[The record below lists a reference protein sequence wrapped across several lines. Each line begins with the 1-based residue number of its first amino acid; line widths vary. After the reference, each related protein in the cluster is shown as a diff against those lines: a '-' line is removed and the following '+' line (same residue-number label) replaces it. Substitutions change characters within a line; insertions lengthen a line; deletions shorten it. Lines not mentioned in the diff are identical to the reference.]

1 MVTFLHNFLQ
11 INLRV
16 MKRKS
21 VLVGLATATLLLAS
35 CKENEVDRLRQE
47 NEELKETKG
56 LTRSDSVEI
65 YNAIQHDSKRRFATG
80 FLDSIKKRDIK
91 LYEAFIEEA
100 ESRNT
105 LLLPD

>member
-1 MVTFLHNFLQ
+1 
-11 INLRV
+11 
-16 MKRKS
+16 MKRIT
-21 VLVGLATATLLLAS
+21 VLIGLATFVLVLTS
-35 CKENEVDRLRQE
+35 CKENEVEQLRQE
-47 NEELKETKG
+47 NEELKSTKG
-56 LTRSDSVEI
+56 LTRTDSVDI

-105 LLLPD
+105 LLLGD